1 MGNLFYALRDGTE
14 KLLGMPVLAS
24 EHGQQVDN
32 LIIYVHW
39 LMMALFIG
47 WLAYFAYA
55 LFRFHRSRN
64 PKADY
69 IGVRNHASNYIEV
82 VVALVEAVILLFVAV
97 PLWAKTVDKFPAEK
111 DSTVVQVVAQQ
122 FAWNIRYPGADG
134 EFGAQDMNFV
144 TSDNAFG
151 IDPKDTKGHDD
162 IVDLN
167 KIHCVVNKP
176 VLIRL
181 SSKDVIHSF
190 KVIAMRVTQDA
201 IPGMRI
207 PLHFTPIKT
216 GMYQINCAQ
225 LCGQG
230 HATMANGYLIV
241 QTQQEFDEWMKSQK
255 PVGAGG
261 GGGFD

>member
-1 MGNLFYALRDGTE
+1 MGNLFESLRQGTE

-39 LMMALFIG
+39 LMIALFTG

-55 LFRFHRSRN
+55 LFRFHKSRN

-82 VVALVEAVILLFVAV
+82 IVALVEAVILLFVAV

-111 DSTVVQVVAQQ
+111 DSTVLQIVAQQ
-122 FAWNIRYPGADG
+122 FAWNVRYPGKDG
-134 EFGAQDMNFV
+134 EFGAQDMKFV
-144 TSDNAFG
+144 TSDNSFG
-151 IDPKDTKGHDD
+151 VDPTDAKGKDD
-162 IVDLN
+162 IVTLN
-167 KIHCVVNKP
+167 DVHVVVNKP
-176 VLIRL
+176 VIIRL

-207 PLHFTPIKT
+207 PLHFTPTKV
-216 GMYQINCAQ
+216 GRYQINCAQ

-230 HATMANGYLIV
+230 HAQMANGYMTVETQEDFDKWIAK
-241 QTQQEFDEWMKSQK
+241 QT
-255 PVGAGG
+255 PAGAGG
-261 GGGFD
+261 GSFE

>member
-1 MGNLFYALRDGTE
+1 MGNFFDSLRQGTAN
-14 KLLGMPVLAS
+14 LLQMPVLAS
-24 EHGQQVDN
+24 QHGEQVDN

-82 VVALVEAVILLFVAV
+82 IVALVEAVILIFVAV
-97 PLWAKTVDKFPAEK
+97 PLWAKTVGSVDENNA
-111 DSTVVQVVAQQ
+111 TIVQVVAQQ
-122 FAWNIRYPGADG
+122 FAWNVRYPGKDH
-134 EFGAQDMNFV
+134 EFGAQDMKFV
-144 TSDNAFG
+144 ASDNPFG
-151 IDPKDTKGHDD
+151 VDPNDAKGKDD
-162 IVDLN
+162 VQLQN
-167 KIHCVVNKP
+167 FIHVVVNKP
-176 VLIRL
+176 VIIRL

-207 PLHFTPIKT
+207 PIHFIPTKEGT
-216 GMYQINCAQ
+216 YQINCAQ

-230 HATMANGYLIV
+230 HASMASGYMVVESQDAFNAWIAK
-241 QTQQEFDEWMKSQK
+241 QTTT
-255 PVGAGG
+255 GAGG

>member
-1 MGNLFYALRDGTE
+1 MGNLFESLRQGTE
-14 KLLGMPVLAS
+14 KLLGMPPLAS

-39 LMMALFIG
+39 LMIALFTG

-55 LFRFHRSRN
+55 LFRFHKSRN

-97 PLWAKTVDKFPAEK
+97 PLWAKTVDKFPEEK
-111 DSTVVQVVAQQ
+111 DSTVVQIVAQQ
-122 FAWNIRYPGADG
+122 FAWNVRYPGKDG
-134 EFGAQDMNFV
+134 EFGAQDMRLV
-144 TSDNAFG
+144 TSDNVFG
-151 IDPKDTKGHDD
+151 IDPKDPKGKDD
-162 IVDLN
+162 IVTLN
-167 KIHCVVNKP
+167 EVHVVVDKP

-207 PLHFTPIKT
+207 PIHFTPTKV
-216 GMYQINCAQ
+216 GRYQINCAQ

-230 HATMANGYLIV
+230 HASMAAGYLVV
-241 QTQQEFDEWMKSQK
+241 QTQDDFNKWIASQT
-255 PVGAGG
+255 PAASGG
-261 GGGFD
+261 GSFE